1 MSTAHNHQVYAELT
15 PNPNSL
21 KFVTD
26 SLLLAEGVAEYKSQ
40 AEAVDCP
47 LAFQLFDFSGIKA
60 VFISANFITVTKE
73 SDMDWYDITNIL
85 REFIIVFLNSGEK
98 IFRKLPVIQKTEQT
112 TGERT
117 QAVKR
122 EVKNISTIDT
132 EGEQGVVDKIK
143 SMLDEYVRP
152 AVARDGGA
160 IDFKSFH
167 DGIVTVILKGSCSG
181 CPSST
186 LTLKA
191 GIENLLKRLVPEVSE
206 VVAEQE

>member
-26 SLLLAEGVAEYKSQ
+26 QILLPEGVAEYKSQ
-40 AEAVDCP
+40 KEAADCP
-47 LAFQLFDFSGIKA
+47 LAYQLFDFSGIKS
-60 VFISANFITVTKE
+60 VFISSNFITVTKE
-73 SDMDWYDITNIL
+73 TDIDWYDITNIL
-85 REFIIVFLNSGEK
+85 REFIIVFLNSGDK
-98 IFRKLPVIQKTEQT
+98 IFYVYPQVKKAESKDTATVVPEALYLKKPASSKEE
-112 TGERT
+112 TG
-117 QAVKR
+117 
-122 EVKNISTIDT
+122 D
-132 EGEQGVVDKIK
+132 VVEKIK

-160 IDFKSFH
+160 IDFKSFE

-191 GIENLLKRLVPEVSE
+191 GIENLLKRLVPEVEE
-206 VVAEQE
+206 VVAEEQ

>member
-26 SLLLAEGVAEYKSQ
+26 QILLPEGVAEYKSQ
-40 AEAVDCP
+40 KEAADCP
-47 LAFQLFDFSGIKA
+47 LAYQLFDFSGIKS
-60 VFISANFITVTKE
+60 VFISSNFITVTKE
-73 SDMDWYDITNIL
+73 TDIDWYDITNIL
-85 REFIIVFLNSGEK
+85 REFIIVFLNSGDK
-98 IFRKLPVIQKTEQT
+98 IFYVYP
-112 TGERT
+112 
-117 QAVKR
+117 
-122 EVKNISTIDT
+122 EVKKSESKDT
-132 EGEQGVVDKIK
+132 ATVVPEALYLKKPASSKEETGDVVEKIK

-160 IDFKSFH
+160 IDFKSFE

-191 GIENLLKRLVPEVSE
+191 GIENLLKRLVPEVEE
-206 VVAEQE
+206 VVAEEQ